1 MWRKKEIQM
10 GYRSDVAYTIRFV
23 DDHDTNNEQSFFTFL
38 AEAKSNPK
46 CQIALSEVTIDERN
60 QMFFFSASDV
70 KWYESYSDVDSHMA
84 LVELAEDWV
93 RQVCEGTLHCRIGVI
108 FMRVGEDTSDTEER
122 ANGDYEWSWVQI
134 SRQIITDWS

>member
-1 MWRKKEIQM
+1 M

-23 DDHDTNNEQSFFTFL
+23 DDHDTNNHQSFFTFL

-46 CQIALSEVTIDERN
+46 YATAMGEVEVSEKHQTIN
-60 QMFFFSASDV
+60 FLATDV
-70 KWYESYSDVDSHMA
+70 KWYEDYPDVQSHMA

-93 RQVCEGTLHCRIGVI
+93 RQVCEGTLHCRLGVI
-108 FMRVGEDTSDTEER
+108 FMRVGEDTTDTEER
-122 ANGDYEWSWVQI
+122 ANGDYEWSWIQI